1 MLKYVPCISLLH
13 LLGALADYCSRAQG
27 VNCCAAARLLLD
39 SGPDGGSC
47 PPVGACR
54 GFEGTCG
61 QLAAQFAEV
70 PVLPDFP
77 NGLADWTCTAFP
89 DDNNPVDSFVVG
101 LVRAPRLMCW
111 ATAADVLIFT
121 LLRPRRSLSPSASP

>member
-1 MLKYVPCISLLH
+1 M
-13 LLGALADYCSRAQG
+13 
-27 VNCCAAARLLLD
+27 
-39 SGPDGGSC
+39 
-47 PPVGACR
+47 GACR

-89 DDNNPVDSFVVG
+89 DDNNPVDSFIVG
-101 LVRAPRLMCW
+101 LVRA
-111 ATAADVLIFT
+111 
-121 LLRPRRSLSPSASP
+121 LLW